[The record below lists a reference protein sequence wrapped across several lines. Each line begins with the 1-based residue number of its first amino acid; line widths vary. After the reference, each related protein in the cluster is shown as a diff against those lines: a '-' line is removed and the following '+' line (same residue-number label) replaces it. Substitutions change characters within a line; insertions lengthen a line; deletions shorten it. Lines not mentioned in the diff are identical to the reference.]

1 MIRKL
6 LTAFLLPKI
15 IAFLSR
21 RFGGRATKPSNRRGY

>member
-15 IAFLSR
+15 IAFVGR
-21 RFGGRATKPSNRRGY
+21 RFGASSKVRAHR